1 MLSVSRNAMRIT
13 IALVLFC
20 SSCAHDHD
28 WTKLPGDAMDR
39 VAEGLDEYGYVM
51 MSAPLFS
58 RPDPVLNFDFK
69 YSSDRYFADA
79 KKEIQGAAA
88 SLQQMSQ
95 VFDLGVAVQADPVVM
110 ASYAAKLRQ
119 YTADQSRIDQK
130 QSLVDSAA
138 KIEYLIAVQ
147 KAAADPDPEKKA
159 AALAAADR
167 AYAQSLSPPS
177 TSSPVFPNLSSS
189 GNVPPAAS
197 GLAKQPSDALH
208 ALSSDKFKDFQG
220 LLSSITPSLTP
231 TVPNRS
237 ALVTAAGD
245 QAVEGIFKILGNQG
259 AAQQFKD
266 KMVLLGVTM
275 VSVDPGW
282 RTREDFAA
290 DISVGLKFGVVKAR
304 KEVIGLLLRD
314 NSLNKG
320 LRKKIASDYDMESS
334 LPDELKKDYD
344 ALIMA
349 AAKTRDQDKAKIEE
363 SIKKTD
369 AAITQTEA
377 QIKGYEKDLSNKK
390 MAKKSRDQKT
400 ADLKKSKDSLKSY
413 EEEKKGLEKQKTN
426 ADAVFENKQTALR
439 KEEKELVDQ
448 FNNCKIPVQYQRDKE
463 QENDGFPLVSAISPM
478 TETEA
483 LDLSSS
489 IRSQEALA
497 LSLSF
502 ALRSSGLGAQAEA
515 FEEFAKSRQFDVR
528 TRSASAAINS
538 YSSPGMFGFQI
549 GPRLKALA
557 DPSNTKNGPSNVL
570 ERQSFPALIVIG
582 FDRDDLRPKL
592 DIQNGKIQVYET
604 NLNLVQTTSW
614 LPMKNK
620 WYSWAYS
627 PRLSERERLEWS
639 SGLADARREARKSCY
654 EEASSQCKCQD
665 YSAAKGLM
673 ETRISFLK
681 YHAFGS
687 AMRVAIPAEM
697 LVPLDEPKKSVV
709 PKIAKILP
717 KEVALDKKA
726 DGSVE
731 AKTAAFVLT
740 GDGLDAVDVKN
751 MKIATGSAAFTSGK
765 EPHLI
770 GGAIVLTLDVRG
782 GEAPIIFELPL
793 DPAKSG
799 LGSAE
804 EPVSV
809 LSLPISVSVSAA
821 TVKADNAVAKK
832 NLKSISYDKTSD
844 GTGKKENVTIT
855 FDSVLPTQ
863 TITAAKSII
872 EADINRG
879 KPCSANSANV
889 SVSVQAGK
897 TTP

>member
-1 MLSVSRNAMRIT
+1 MRLVSRNAKRIT
-13 IALVLFC
+13 IVLALFC
-20 SSCAHDHD
+20 TSCAHDHD

-39 VAEGLDEYGYVM
+39 VAQGLEEYGYVT

-58 RPDPVLNFDFK
+58 RPDPVLTFDFK
-69 YSSDRYFADA
+69 YSSDKYFADA

-88 SLQQMSQ
+88 SYQQMSQ
-95 VFDLGVAVQADPVVM
+95 VFALGVAVQADPVAM

-138 KIEYLIAVQ
+138 KIEYLTSVQ
-147 KAAADPDPEKKA
+147 KATADPDPEKKA

-177 TSSPVFPNLSSS
+177 TSSPSFPNLSSS
-189 GNVPPAAS
+189 SNVPPATS
-197 GLAKQPSDALH
+197 GLAKQPSDALS
-208 ALSSDKFKDFQG
+208 ALSSGKFKDFQG

-231 TVPNRS
+231 TVSNRS

-259 AAQQFKD
+259 DAQKFKD
-266 KMVLLGVTM
+266 KTLLLGVTM

-290 DISVGLKFGVVKAR
+290 DISVGLKYGVAKAR

-314 NSLNKG
+314 NNLSKG
-320 LRKKIASDYDMESS
+320 LRKKIASDYDMENS
-334 LPDELKKDYD
+334 LPDELKKDYK

-349 AAKTRDQDKAKIEE
+349 AAKTRDQDKAKLDE
-363 SIKKTD
+363 SIKKTA
-369 AAITQTEA
+369 AAIAQTDIK
-377 QIKGYEKDLSNKK
+377 IKGYEKDLSNKK
-390 MAKKSRDQKT
+390 LSKKSRDQKT
-400 ADLKKSKDSLKSY
+400 ADLKKGKDSLKSY
-413 EEEKKGLEKQKTN
+413 EEEKQGLEKQKTA
-426 ADAVFENKQTALR
+426 ADTAFKNKQAALH
-439 KEEKELVDQ
+439 KEKKALEDQ
-448 FNNCKIPVQYQRDKE
+448 LNNCTIPVQYQLDKE

-489 IRSQEALA
+489 VRSQEELA

-502 ALRSSGLGAQAEA
+502 ALRSAGLGAQAEA
-515 FEEFAKSRQFDVR
+515 FEEFAKSRQLDVR

-549 GPRLKALA
+549 GPRLKAIA
-557 DPSNTKNGPSNVL
+557 DPSNTKNGPANVL

-582 FDRDDLRPKL
+582 FDREDLRPKL
-592 DIQNGKIQVYET
+592 DIQGGRIHVYET
-604 NLNLVQTTSW
+604 NLNLVQSTSW

-620 WYSWAYS
+620 WYTWAHN
-627 PRLSERERLEWS
+627 PRLTERERLEWS
-639 SGLADARREARKSCY
+639 SGLADARREAKKPC
-654 EEASSQCKCQD
+654 EDDASSGKCQD
-665 YSAAKGLM
+665 YSGAKGLL
-673 ETRISFLK
+673 ETRIGFLK

-709 PKIAKILP
+709 PKITEILP
-717 KEVALDKKA
+717 KEVALAKKA

-731 AKTAAFVLT
+731 AKTATFVLT
-740 GDGLDAVDVKN
+740 GAGLDAVNVKGI
-751 MKIATGSAAFTSGK
+751 KIATGSAAFTLGK
-765 EPHLI
+765 EPNLT
-770 GGAIVLTLDVRG
+770 GGVIMLTLDVKG

-799 LGSAE
+799 LSSAD

-809 LSLPISVSVSAA
+809 LSLPITVSVSTAPV
-821 TVKADNAVAKK
+821 VKADNASAKK
-832 NLKSISYDKTSD
+832 SSKSISYDKTSD
-844 GTGKKENVTIT
+844 GAGKKDNVTIT
-855 FDSVLPTQ
+855 FDSGLSAQ

-872 EADINRG
+872 EADINRSKTG
-879 KPCSANSANV
+879 STNSANV